1 MLADEWVFKIQSL
14 PFALLTCLVL
24 FDATKKKSAMWL
36 FPIVF
41 AYLYFLATLNM
52 RDMIIVCAMLFFSLK
67 ASRSGTNG
75 IIFWSGLS
83 MLFFSLIRP
92 EFTIVWFI
100 LMLVLLLTHM
110 SKISFTKLFSI
121 PILSVVVLYVFF
133 PEPLI
138 YVSEYL
144 YPKRIGIYTSNRME
158 AVTNVPF
165 LNANAASL
173 VRQLFTPLPTS
184 KLSYMLTEGITPN
197 LIIMEIFRMILMMS
211 FYLMSALLLFKWKK
225 VCNILKNN
233 RFLQVL
239 FTIAVINTI
248 LYAIYRDGGGSSRNK
263 LYPIMF
269 AYVTFITLYVFRIEQ
284 YIKVK
289 LRLQSKHKETIA

>member
-1 MLADEWVFKIQSL
+1 
-14 PFALLTCLVL
+14 
-24 FDATKKKSAMWL
+24 
-36 FPIVF
+36 
-41 AYLYFLATLNM
+41 
-52 RDMIIVCAMLFFSLK
+52 
-67 ASRSGTNG
+67 
-75 IIFWSGLS
+75 
-83 MLFFSLIRP
+83 
-92 EFTIVWFI
+92 
-100 LMLVLLLTHM
+100 
-110 SKISFTKLFSI
+110 
-121 PILSVVVLYVFF
+121 
-133 PEPLI
+133 
-138 YVSEYL
+138 
-144 YPKRIGIYTSNRME
+144 
-158 AVTNVPF
+158 
-165 LNANAASL
+165 
-173 VRQLFTPLPTS
+173 
-184 KLSYMLTEGITPN
+184 
-197 LIIMEIFRMILMMS
+197 MILMMS